1 MNTSYR
7 AESVAQALLPASW
20 RRPIAG
26 ILALC
31 AAASALWYMTSEDAP
46 VTLAPSALTAITPA
60 DTVKTIQGDGSRVLH
75 LFESVDCSFCRKQE
89 PELSKVSNVT
99 IYRHLLPGHEA
110 HARVVAASVLCAR
123 DQAAEWM
130 RVVAGMAIVERTC
143 AGDGL
148 DRNYALAKKIGIIGT
163 PSFVFQSGRVVNGLV
178 DSTRIEKL
186 LGEK

>member
-7 AESVAQALLPASW
+7 AGSVAQALLPASW

-31 AAASALWYMTSEDAP
+31 AAASVLWYMTSENEP
-46 VTLAPSALTAITPA
+46 TVLAPRVLATITPV
-60 DTVKTIQGDGSRVLH
+60 DTVKTVQGDGSRILH

-89 PELSKVSNVT
+89 PELAKVSNVT

-110 HARVVAASVLCAR
+110 HARVVATSVLCAR

-130 RVVAGMAIVERTC
+130 RVMAGMAIAEGTC
-143 AGDGL
+143 PGDGL
-148 DRNYALAKKIGIIGT
+148 DRNYALAKEIGIIGT
-163 PSFVFQSGRVVNGLV
+163 PSFVFQNGQVVNRLL
-178 DSTRIEKL
+178 DSARIEKL